1 MSVAP
6 EARPRRWYDGL
17 TGYHWLVLVVASLG
31 WLFDTMDQWL
41 YVLARQPAITELL
54 GPGATR
60 EDVARYSGIVQMI
73 FIAGWATGGF
83 LFGIIGDKLGRTRTM
98 MITVLMYAGFTGL
111 SALAQTW
118 EQFAVLRF
126 LVGLGIGG
134 EFAAGAALVAE
145 TFPAHAR
152 PTALGIMQAILGDW
166 QPAGGGDLPAGG
178 REPESRLA
186 LGVRRRLFPCP
197 TGVRDTAVCARA

>member
-6 EARPRRWYDGL
+6 EARPKHWYDGL

-31 WLFDTMDQWL
+31 WLFDTIDQWL

-54 GPGATR
+54 GPSATR

-118 EQFAVLRF
+118 EQFAIMRF

-134 EFAAGAALVAE
+134 EFAAE
-145 TFPAHAR
+145 
-152 PTALGIMQAILGDW
+152 I
-166 QPAGGGDLPAGG
+166 G
-178 REPESRLA
+178 RASCRER
-186 LGVRRRLFPCP
+186 V
-197 TGVRDTAVCARA
+197 